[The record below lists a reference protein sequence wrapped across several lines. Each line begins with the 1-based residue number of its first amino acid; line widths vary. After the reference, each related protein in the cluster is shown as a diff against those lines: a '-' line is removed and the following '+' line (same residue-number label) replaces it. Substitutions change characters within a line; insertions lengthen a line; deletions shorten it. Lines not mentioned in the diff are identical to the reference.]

1 MIRSMTGFGVATAHA
16 EGYRVE
22 ARIRTVNSKDL
33 KPSFNLPAALRLKEA
48 EVEKLVKNRL
58 NRGRVFVNVDC
69 EIATQDIA
77 VLVDW
82 DKLDTYVRIIRELAA
97 EKGLN
102 PDVDLA
108 SLLSISDALREEPE
122 ELPEEV
128 WDALMN
134 VCSQALDS
142 VIEMRTEEGANLREQ
157 IENLCDSMDQ
167 SLDRVEEAAPN
178 LVKEYRDRLRDR
190 VEQLM
195 EGVDLEEDNRSIS
208 REVAIYADKCDVSE
222 EIARLRSH
230 ISQMRDI
237 VVSAESP
244 TGRKLDFLAQEM
256 LRESDTMAAKIPGPE
271 ETQEVIDIKA
281 DVNRLREQIRNVE

>member
-1 MIRSMTGFGVATAHA
+1 MIRSMTGFGVASVHA

-33 KPSFNLPAALRLKEA
+33 KASFKLPAALRLKEA

-58 NRGRVFVNVDC
+58 NRGRVFVDVDC
-69 EIATQDIA
+69 EIDTQDIA

-108 SLLSISDALREEPE
+108 SLLSISGALQEEPE
-122 ELPEEV
+122 ELPDEV
-128 WDALMN
+128 WDALMD
-134 VCSQALDS
+134 VCSRALDS
-142 VIEMRTEEGANLREQ
+142 VVEMRTEEGANLREQ
-157 IENLCDSMDQ
+157 IEDLCDSMDE

-178 LVKEYRDRLRDR
+178 LVEEYRDRLRSR
-190 VEQLM
+190 VEELM
-195 EGVDLEEDNRSIS
+195 EDVDLEEDNRSIA

-237 VVSAESP
+237 LDNAESP
-244 TGRKLDFLAQEM
+244 AGRKLDFLAQEM

>member
-1 MIRSMTGFGVATAHA
+1 MIRSMTGFGVATAHI
-16 EGYRVE
+16 EGYHVE

-33 KPSFNLPAALRLKEA
+33 KPSFNLPPALRLKEA

-58 NRGRVFVNVDC
+58 NRGRVFVDVDC
-69 EIATQDIA
+69 EIDTQDIA

-122 ELPEEV
+122 ELPDGV
-128 WDALMN
+128 WDALMD

-157 IENLCDSMDQ
+157 IEELCDSMDE

-178 LVKEYRDRLRDR
+178 LVEEYRDRLRSR
-190 VEQLM
+190 VEDLM
-195 EGVDLEEDNRSIS
+195 EGMDLDEDNRSIA

-237 VVSAESP
+237 LESAESP
-244 TGRKLDFLAQEM
+244 AGRKLDFLAQEM
-256 LRESDTMAAKIPGPE
+256 LRESDTMAAKIPG
-271 ETQEVIDIKA
+271 
-281 DVNRLREQIRNVE
+281 